1 MLDMQAAQ
9 QTFFEECREL
19 LQQMEDILLAFESGA
34 SDEDMV
40 NGLFRAAHT
49 IKGSAG
55 LFGLGEIVRF
65 THVVESVLDR
75 LRRGEIAID
84 SELVSL
90 LLSCGDQIASLVAA
104 AAAEIEPDEA
114 TRRGSNELLVRLQA
128 YLPTPAGG
136 SPVADVAPAHEPVS
150 ASGGGPLGAD
160 TWHLSLRFSPGVLKM
175 GMDPIAFIRYL
186 GTLGDIV
193 HLETLADALP
203 AFSDYDPEACY
214 LGFELDLRSAA
225 SREEIEAVF
234 EFVRDDAQIRILP
247 PHARVEEYIALILEL
262 PEDSARLGEMLIAG
276 GALTRRELNG
286 MLAAQASEAPGRQR
300 LGELL
305 VHTGMVSPP
314 VVEAALEKQ
323 KQTQDKRQ
331 IEARSVKVPSDKLD
345 LLIDLVG
352 ELVIA
357 GAGTQLLARR
367 SHRVD
372 LSESAAEVMRLVEDV
387 RDAALRLRMV
397 QIGEVFGRFPRVV
410 RDLSRELG
418 KDIELKV
425 SGAETELDK
434 SMVERLGDP
443 LMHLVRN
450 AMDHGFEP
458 PDVRLERRKP
468 ARGSLALNACH
479 ESGNIVIEVKD
490 DGCGLDRDRILAK
503 ALERGLV
510 QPDQTLSDDEVYQL
524 IMLPGFST
532 AEKVTNLS
540 GRGVGMDVVRSGI
553 EALRGSIEIHSQPGE
568 GTAIRLCLPLTLAII
583 DGFLIDVGGSRFVL
597 PLDMVVECIELDAGA
612 EAQHSD
618 YLNLR
623 GEVLPLVRLR
633 ELFKVDAHRAR
644 RQNVMVVHYAGRR
657 AGLVVDELLGEC
669 QTVIKPLGVLF
680 ARLRG
685 ISGSTIL
692 ASGEVALILDV
703 AALIGEV
710 TRLGGRKVA
719 AARAA

>member
-1 MLDMQAAQ
+1 MLDMKAAQ

-19 LQQMEDILLAFESGA
+19 LQQMEDILLAFESGT

-55 LFGLGEIVRF
+55 LFGLDEIVRF

-75 LRRGEIAID
+75 LRRGEIVID

-90 LLSCGDQIASLVAA
+90 LLTSGDQIASLVAA
-104 AAAEIEPDEA
+104 AATEAAPDEA
-114 TRRGSNELLVRLQA
+114 ARGRSDELLVRLQT

-136 SPVADVAPAHEPVS
+136 SPVADVAPAHDPVS
-150 ASGGGPLGAD
+150 ASGGGPLGTD
-160 TWHLSLRFSPGVLKM
+160 TWHLSLRFSPEVLKI

-186 GTLGDIV
+186 GTLGDVV

-203 AFSDYDPEACY
+203 AFPDYDPEACY

-225 SREEIEAVF
+225 SRQEIEAVF

-247 PHARVEEYIALILEL
+247 PHARAEEYIALILEL
-262 PEDSARLGEMLIAG
+262 PEDNARLGEMLIAG
-276 GALTRRELNG
+276 GALTRRELDE
-286 MLAAQASEAPGRQR
+286 MLAVQASEAQGGQR

-305 VHTGMVSPP
+305 ANTGMVSPP

-331 IEARSVKVPSDKLD
+331 AEARSVKVPSDKLD

-372 LSESAAEVMRLVEDV
+372 LTESATEVMRLVEDV

-418 KDIELKV
+418 KDIELIV

-450 AMDHGFEP
+450 AMDHGLEP
-458 PDVRLERRKP
+458 TELRLARGKP
-468 ARGSLALNACH
+468 ARGRLELGASH

-490 DGCGLDRDRILAK
+490 DGGGLDRERILAK
-503 ALERGLV
+503 ALDRGLV
-510 QPDQTLSDDEVYQL
+510 QPDQSLSDDEVYRL

-532 AEKVTNLS
+532 AEKVSNLS

-568 GTAIRLCLPLTLAII
+568 GTTIRLCLPLTLAII
-583 DGFLIDVGGSRFVL
+583 DGFLIDVGKSSFVL
-597 PLDMVVECIELDAGA
+597 PLDMVVECIELDATA

-618 YLNLR
+618 YLSLR

-633 ELFKVDAHRAR
+633 ELFRVDEKRAR
-644 RQNVMVVHYAGRR
+644 RQNVVVVYYAGRR
-657 AGLVVDELLGEC
+657 AGLVVDRLLGEC
-669 QTVIKPLGVLF
+669 QTVIKPLGILF
-680 ARLRG
+680 TRLRG

-703 AALIGEV
+703 PQLIQVATSHEGG
-710 TRLGGRKVA
+710 RLGML
-719 AARAA
+719 AR

>member
-458 PDVRLERRKP
+458 PDVRLEKGKP
-468 ARGSLALNACH
+468 ARGSLALNASH

>member
-1 MLDMQAAQ
+1 MLDMKAAQ
-9 QTFFEECREL
+9 QTFFEESSEL
-19 LQQMEDILLAFESGA
+19 LQQMEDLLLALEAGTA
-34 SDEDMV
+34 DEDMV

-55 LFGLGEIVRF
+55 LFGLDEIVRF
-65 THVVESVLDR
+65 THVLESVLER
-75 LRRGEIAID
+75 LRKGEIAID
-84 SELVSL
+84 PELVSL
-90 LLSCGDQIASLVAA
+90 LLASGDQIGTLVAA
-104 AAAEIEPDEA
+104 AAAEAEPDEA
-114 TRRGSNELLVRLQA
+114 ARGRSDELLARLQV
-128 YLPTPAGG
+128 YLPTQAGNP
-136 SPVADVAPAHEPVS
+136 PVADVASAPDPVS

-160 TWHLSLRFSPGVLKM
+160 TWHLSLRFSPEVLKM

-186 GTLGDIV
+186 GTLGDVV

-203 AFSDYDPEACY
+203 AFADYDPEACY

-225 SREEIEAVF
+225 SRQEIEAVF
-234 EFVRDDAQIRILP
+234 EFVKDDAQIRILP
-247 PHARVEEYIALILEL
+247 PHARAEEYIALILEL
-262 PEDSARLGEMLIAG
+262 PEDNARLGEMLIAG
-276 GALTRRELNG
+276 GALTRRELDG
-286 MLAAQASEAPGRQR
+286 MLAVQASEAQGGQR

-323 KQTQDKRQ
+323 KQTQDRRQ
-331 IEARSVKVPSDKLD
+331 AEARSVKVPSDKLD

-357 GAGTQLLARR
+357 GAGTQLLARGSR
-367 SHRVD
+367 RVD
-372 LSESAAEVMRLVEDV
+372 LTESAAEVMRLVEDV

-458 PDVRLERRKP
+458 TDVRLEKGKP
-468 ARGSLALNACH
+468 ARGSLVLNASH

-490 DGCGLDRDRILAK
+490 DGGGLDRERILAK

-510 QPDQTLSDDEVYQL
+510 QPAQTLSDDEVYQL

-553 EALRGSIEIHSQPGE
+553 EALRGSIEIRSRPGA
-568 GTAIRLCLPLTLAII
+568 GTAIRFCLPLTLAII
-583 DGFLIDVGGSRFVL
+583 DGFLIDVGESSFVL

-633 ELFKVDAHRAR
+633 ELFRVGDKRAR
-644 RQNVMVVHYAGRR
+644 RQNVVVVHYAGRR

-703 AALIGEV
+703 AALVGAV
-710 TRLGGRKVA
+710 TRHSGKTVA
-719 AARAA
+719 AVRAA